1 MKNNKLEEDDF
12 LGYFSIERKTEKGVM
27 EVALIEKGET
37 IEISEQNKLEYIDLC
52 IQYIS
57 YKSVKEFIE
66 SIKAGLYSVTA

>member
-66 SIKAGLYSVTA
+66 SIKAGLYSVRA

>member
-1 MKNNKLEEDDF
+1 MKNNKLGADDF

-27 EVALIEKGET
+27 EVALVEKGEN
-37 IEISEQNKLEYIDLC
+37 IEITEQNKLEYIDLC

-57 YKSVKEFIE
+57 NKSVKEFIE